1 MTDKHQV
8 VIIGGGFGGLTA
20 AKAFRNADDV
30 EITLV
35 DRRNFHLFQPLLYQV
50 ATGGL
55 SPANIAAPLRSIFR
69 HRRNVRT
76 VLGEVTDIDVANK
89 QVILAD
95 TGSTL
100 PYDTLIIA
108 TGAQHHY
115 FGHNEWENLAPG
127 LKTIEDATEIR
138 RRILYAFEAAERETD
153 PQKVREW
160 LTFVVV
166 GGGPTGVEMA
176 GTVGEIAHYTLR
188 NEFRSIDPAS
198 ARVIL
203 IEGTD
208 RVLPTFAPDLSQNA
222 AWQLQKLGVEVLTQ
236 ALVTDVQPF
245 LVTYKQN
252 DRTQQIAT
260 RSIIWSAGV
269 QASPLGKLVAES
281 TGASIDRSGRV
292 IVQPDM
298 SLAGHPELFVI
309 GDLANYSHQDGKP
322 LPGVAQVAMQQG
334 RFVARNLL
342 RKLRGESTEAQFV
355 YRDLGTMATIGR
367 AAAVAQIGKIHL
379 TGFIGWLGWLFIHL
393 MYIVEFQNRVLILLQ
408 WAWNYVTRNRAA
420 RLITGRSLPTLA
432 TITRA
437 EAEKVPVA
445 ESLH

>member
-208 RVLPTFAPDLSQNA
+208 RVLPTFAPDLSRNA